1 MVWGS
6 PVSER
11 LHRVFIC
18 CPTTA
23 PRCLPQSTASLG
35 SQGVASSCHFLPLGL
50 ISSWSQLCTSGAI
63 LPAGRVGLQ
72 PCDCFCFYGASGWG
86 QPGVGMDWKVN
97 ALEGGVSSLSSAE
110 LNIVSKDVLPIS
122 PIPGHRRKEC
132 FQLCAFPLAPRPFQ
146 VAGSGGPHCKKNTA
160 HIT

>member
-11 LHRVFIC
+11 LHGSVHL
-18 CPTTA
+18 
-23 PRCLPQSTASLG
+23 LPHHSTLLSAQLTASLG

-97 ALEGGVSSLSSAE
+97 ALEGGVSSLSSAQ
-110 LNIVSKDVLPIS
+110 LNIVSKDVLPTS
-122 PIPGHRRKEC
+122 PILGHTRKEY
-132 FQLCAFPLAPRPFQ
+132 FQLCAFPLAPCPFQ
-146 VAGSGGPHCKKNTA
+146 MEGSGGPHCKEILHT
-160 HIT
+160 